1 MARRPKPDIAELE
14 ARLGYTFR
22 DGELLRRALTH
33 VSAVTGE
40 GTRVDTYQRLEFL
53 GDRVLGLV
61 IADMLFET
69 FPQAHE
75 GEMSRRLA
83 DLVRRESC
91 AEVAMDWGAGLYIR
105 LGAGEAQTGGRKK
118 NAILGDICE
127 SLIGAVFLDG
137 GFDAAKKLVR
147 DAWRGRMMAPRRPL
161 QDSKTALQEWAQAR
175 GLPPPVYREVGR
187 SGPEH
192 APEFRVAVEVLGLA
206 PADAPGT
213 SKRFAEQ
220 SAALAFMVREGIVE
234 APQAATAAQQSTEP
248 EGQATPHEAG

>member
-1 MARRPKPDIAELE
+1 
-14 ARLGYTFR
+14 
-22 DGELLRRALTH
+22 
-33 VSAVTGE
+33 
-40 GTRVDTYQRLEFL
+40 
-53 GDRVLGLV
+53 
-61 IADMLFET
+61 
-69 FPQAHE
+69 
-75 GEMSRRLA
+75 
-83 DLVRRESC
+83 
-91 AEVAMDWGAGLYIR
+91 
-105 LGAGEAQTGGRKK
+105 
-118 NAILGDICE
+118 
-127 SLIGAVFLDG
+127 
-137 GFDAAKKLVR
+137 
-147 DAWRGRMMAPRRPL
+147 MAPRRPL